1 MPYDLALS
9 AKTHDLIFKDNSFLL
24 IDNAERVAQQ
34 IKIALLEWREEW
46 FLDSRDGI
54 PYLEY
59 ILIKNPNKNHIR
71 SILTTAI
78 TNVEG
83 VIGVSDMILDLD
95 VKTRK
100 LTVSYTANT
109 DYGLV
114 TSREVLGYGN

>member
-34 IKIALLEWREEW
+34 IKIALLEWRGEW